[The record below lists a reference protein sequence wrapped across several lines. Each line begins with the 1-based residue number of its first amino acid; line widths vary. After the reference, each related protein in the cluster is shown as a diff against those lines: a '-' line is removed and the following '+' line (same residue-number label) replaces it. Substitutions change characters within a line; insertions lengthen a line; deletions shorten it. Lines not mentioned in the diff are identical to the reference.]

1 MKKAIRELWRVFG
14 FRLYTVNSYF
24 SSQNTEWDLRRT
36 ILQLRS
42 SPFKAQTPDL
52 GIRICVVNAFV
63 EWNKLIND
71 NIGRHFLNL
80 NVLKL
85 QKNRRTTSTP
95 LDASNSLPTIFLRVK
110 MFVRNSRQF
119 GIIYLLLSWK
129 HMAFPFDI
137 IFQLRRIGLK
147 FFA

>member
-1 MKKAIRELWRVFG
+1 MKKVIRELWGVFG
-14 FRLYTVNSYF
+14 FRLCTANLYL

-52 GIRICVVNAFV
+52 DIRICVVNAFV

-71 NIGRHFLNL
+71 NIGRHFLNS

-85 QKNRRTTSTP
+85 RKNRRTTSTS
-95 LDASNSLPTIFLRVK
+95 SNSLPTIFFFQVK

-119 GIIYLLLSWK
+119 GNIYLLLSWK

-137 IFQLRRIGLK
+137 IFQLRRIGLN